1 VASIFVHALVPG
13 FVEACR
19 GLAVEELRSLTA
31 TFDAVL
37 ARYGSGW
44 ITPAAGEAYLTGEEL
59 PWSRSTE
66 LSSPLDWGASLRDAI
81 STELRLE
88 GSVGIAGTEVAARL
102 AARLAGPGGVLLWM
116 PGREGDL
123 IEGVPLEE
131 LDELRPEQISRL
143 RSSGVTTLDAI
154 ARLPAS
160 EARALLGVEA
170 EKVLGLVSDSGP
182 AELDLARGSKPG
194 KACLQLA
201 KRLSRRMDREG
212 VRARG
217 LELTVDYADGVTR
230 ERHCRMPSP
239 AEKLEEIAEAAL
251 RLYRLLPPSEAAVVG
266 LSLGAFGLDAPCGPA
281 QLDLFQS
288 RRGREIRVALG
299 KGGDPAS

>member
-1 VASIFVHALVPG
+1 
-13 FVEACR
+13 
-19 GLAVEELRSLTA
+19 
-31 TFDAVL
+31 
-37 ARYGSGW
+37 
-44 ITPAAGEAYLTGEEL
+44 
-59 PWSRSTE
+59 
-66 LSSPLDWGASLRDAI
+66 
-81 STELRLE
+81 
-88 GSVGIAGTEVAARL
+88 
-102 AARLAGPGGVLLWM
+102 
-116 PGREGDL
+116 
-123 IEGVPLEE
+123 
-131 LDELRPEQISRL
+131 
-143 RSSGVTTLDAI
+143 
-154 ARLPAS
+154 
-160 EARALLGVEA
+160 
-170 EKVLGLVSDSGP
+170 
-182 AELDLARGSKPG
+182 
-194 KACLQLA
+194 
-201 KRLSRRMDREG
+201 MDREG